1 MSSPIGGIKK
11 SPAALPPAQLTVQ
24 YTDLESRETIPF
36 NWQFTKAIEIAIIF
50 ARCLFNTYICIQ
62 YIHYTV
68 CIELGVEK
76 RKFDF

>member
-62 YIHYTV
+62 YILY
-68 CIELGVEK
+68 CMYRIRGREEK
-76 RKFDF
+76 V

>member
-50 ARCLFNTYICIQ
+50 ARCLFNTYIHM
-62 YIHYTV
+62 YTVYTV